1 MGSQS
6 LVSVDVTR
14 QNDAYVGTVCIK
26 QTEFGIQPIKIGG
39 GLVRVKDE
47 LEISHYERCAAF
59 GKARPRNPPAPP
71 LSMICRSPELYF
83 VSCKAEGQA
92 SFCWP
97 MGVTYADRA
106 ANYCSEWGA
115 VRLMEVPPTSVAG
128 LAGTS
133 RSPAGPIITAPLN
146 HTTMHKDGESQETNS
161 AAPGYS
167 DLMVCDNLACPTY
180 ESALVCQAR
189 EGAMAVLCL
198 NSLGGNGSLGP
209 RPATRLHW
217 HKGRPTEPRDSL
229 GASPSLLLSSLAV
242 ATPQSL
248 PDTWPAS

>member
-1 MGSQS
+1 VSGD
-6 LVSVDVTR
+6 LTLHGVTKPVSVDVTR
-14 QNDAYVGTVCIK
+14 QNDAYVGTVRIK

-39 GLVRVKDE
+39 GVVRVKDE

-106 ANYCSEWGA
+106 ANYCSAWGA

-161 AAPGYS
+161 AALGYS
-167 DLMVCDNLACPTY
+167 ELMVSDNLVSNIRICVG
-180 ESALVCQAR
+180 L
-189 EGAMAVLCL
+189 
-198 NSLGGNGSLGP
+198 
-209 RPATRLHW
+209 
-217 HKGRPTEPRDSL
+217 
-229 GASPSLLLSSLAV
+229 PS
-242 ATPQSL
+242 
-248 PDTWPAS
+248 